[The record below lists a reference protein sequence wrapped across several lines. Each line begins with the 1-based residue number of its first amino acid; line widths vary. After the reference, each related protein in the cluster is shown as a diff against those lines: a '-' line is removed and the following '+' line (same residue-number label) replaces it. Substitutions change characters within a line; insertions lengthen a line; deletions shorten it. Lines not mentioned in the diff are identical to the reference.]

1 MCGAFSFSDSENPMK
16 PSTGIAAIIATIV
29 LVCSLAHAA
38 TPLPPAPAFGWCS
51 DGSNSAG
58 FFGVRGCP
66 QPPPPPPPA
75 AGRQLTAHI
84 AYTPRGGVRY
94 PGGLTEW
101 AGIFGHAIATDAEMP
116 WPGRS
121 NSQPTIVDFVRGKY
135 VSFHVHTGAAGSG
148 PTYGWLTHTEYNYGP
163 NVRFAWSR
171 AIGDFSV
178 AVLGAT
184 CADDQTSSGQN
195 IGAYTTA
202 VNPAPPLPPV
212 FPAFC
217 HLPPNS
223 DVYLNIEYADDWTS
237 GTCLIGSIVCPLG
250 MANNFH

>member
-16 PSTGIAAIIATIV
+16 LSTGTAAIIAAIV
-29 LVCSLAHAA
+29 LVCAITARAA
-38 TPLPPAPAFGWCS
+38 TPLPPAPANGWCYDS
-51 DGSNSAG
+51 TSAQG
-58 FFGVRGCP
+58 YNGVRACP
-66 QPPPPPPPA
+66 QQPPPPPPA
-75 AGRQLTAHI
+75 AGRQLTGHV
-84 AYTPRGGVRY
+84 AYTPNGGVRY

-101 AGIFGHAIATDAEMP
+101 AGIFGHATAIDAEFAF
-116 WPGRS
+116 PGRS
-121 NSQPTIVDFVRGKY
+121 NSQPTITDFVRGKY
-135 VSFHVHTGAAGSG
+135 VAFHVHTGAIGSG

-171 AIGDFSV
+171 AAGDFSV
-178 AVLGAT
+178 AVLGAN

-202 VNPAPPLPPV
+202 LAG

-217 HLPPNS
+217 RLPPNS